1 MLKNVKVNDYDGK
14 SISSSIESS
23 IDFNL
28 EKYDLDLLKAY
39 GNLNNWFKK
48 NKNMDFYDF
57 NNLSNSDNL

>member
-28 EKYDLDLLKAY
+28 DKYDLDLLKAY

>member
-1 MLKNVKVNDYDGK
+1 LLKNVKVNDYDGK

-28 EKYDLDLLKAY
+28 DKYDLDLLKAY